1 MSRRNFT
8 DMLAAIAPPWLADRP
23 GLRTGYALLFTA
35 ALAVDMAIDAA
46 VQALYA
52 RFPGLGTPT
61 ALPMLARDRGVIR
74 SPADTDATFAVRLR
88 SWMADRYYMGTMR
101 GLARQVQAF
110 LPDHPRVRVINRAGV
125 TFTREAD
132 GSEATATMVWNWDG
146 VSHPSRAGRWS
157 DLWIVVYSTA
167 YPLAGTWGDGALWGG
182 TDGFGHDV
190 PSVDAAALRSIVQDW
205 KAAHSHVVAMIWTQ
219 VDSDFNPAGGG
230 RMPDGTWGE
239 WGYGDPYLPTRPSD
253 LRFWEFP

>member
-1 MSRRNFT
+1 MT
-8 DMLAAIAPPWLADRP
+8 DPQPQFADMAARIAPSWLQRAVGG
-23 GLRTGYALLFTA
+23 GLLLALTRVL
-35 ALAVDMAIDAA
+35 DAA
-46 VQALYA
+46 YEAARQAFFA

-61 ALPMLARDRGVIR
+61 ALPLIGRDRGVVR
-74 SPADTDATFAVRLR
+74 SPSDTDDGYAARLR
-88 SWMADRYYMGTMR
+88 SWISDRYFMGTMR

-132 GSEATATMVWNWDG
+132 GSESTATMAWNWDG
-146 VSHPSRAGRWS
+146 VSHPARAGRWS

-182 TDGFGHDV
+182 IDAFGHDV
-190 PSVDAAALRSIVQDW
+190 PAADVAALRTIVADW
-205 KAAHSHVVAMIWTQ
+205 KAAHSRVVAMIWTTTLT
-219 VDSDFNPAGGG
+219 DFNPAGGG